1 MITIVW
7 ATFRTHNGNKFD
19 VLAVHSRHA
28 HPLTNGTRRARNRH
42 NGASGRA
49 NRAHASSP
57 DAGELGRS
65 QDAGSEL
72 AGKHTRVGRTP
83 ATRTRRHHARCC
95 GSLPATSPPSADCTL
110 GGRLRRICSASEA
123 DEAPAKGE
131 RLEMKGKVSDCS
143 VQVGNLQWST
153 GRVE

>member
-1 MITIVW
+1 MISILW
-7 ATFRTHNGNKFD
+7 ATFHIHDGNKFD
-19 VLAVHSRHA
+19 ILTACSRHA
-28 HPLTNGTRRARNRH
+28 HPLRNSTRRARNRH

-49 NRAHASSP
+49 NRAHASAP

-83 ATRTRRHHARCC
+83 VTRTRRHQARCC

-110 GGRLRRICSASEA
+110 GGWPRRICSASQA

-131 RLEMKGKVSDCS
+131 RLGMKVKVFD
-143 VQVGNLQWST
+143 
-153 GRVE
+153 